1 MCPGCLPPRSTDVR
15 HIESHHAQSAGV
27 ALAALVAMPSVVVD
41 GVRVLAHVAPVAGLS
56 PG

>member
-1 MCPGCLPPRSTDVR
+1 MPHPPDTTDALT

-27 ALAALVAMPSVVVD
+27 ALAALVAMPSVVVY
-41 GVRVLAHVAPVAGLS
+41 GVRVLAHVAPVAGFS